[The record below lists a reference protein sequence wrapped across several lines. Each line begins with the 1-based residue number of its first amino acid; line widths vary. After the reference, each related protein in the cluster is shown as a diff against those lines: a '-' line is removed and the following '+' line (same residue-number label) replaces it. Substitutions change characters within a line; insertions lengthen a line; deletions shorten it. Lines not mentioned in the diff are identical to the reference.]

1 MNAPKACILSVSG
14 PKLLDE
20 EAIFL
25 AQNNP
30 WGIILMGRS
39 VQTKQQVRALV
50 DAIWSALGRPC
61 LVFIDQEGGRV
72 RRMRP
77 PEWPDFPA
85 AKVYSD
91 LYRESPELGE
101 EAAWLGHRLMA
112 AELQPLGIYADC
124 APTLDLLYPG
134 AHDIVG
140 DRAFGDTARQVSALG
155 AAAIKGLMDGGVAS
169 VIKHIPGHG
178 RAKQDSH
185 EALPIV
191 DSSVEEL
198 EQDFS
203 PFSTLSDAP
212 MAMTAHIA
220 YTAFDVENAAT
231 VSRKMIRDVIR
242 GRIGFDGLLMCDD
255 LGMNA
260 LGGTL
265 ESRAR
270 AAFDAGCDI
279 VLHCSGFQKDPEV
292 ILSEMRQIAA
302 ASPRLSGRAAE
313 RSKIAEDA
321 TLHRKP
327 FDIEAGRFRFNE
339 LLTKVG
345 SNELGRD
352 PTSRAFV

>member
-14 PKLLDE
+14 PVLLDQ

-39 VQTKQQVRALV
+39 VQSRKQVRALV

-61 LVFIDQEGGRV
+61 LIFIDQEGGRV

-85 AKVYSD
+85 GQSYAK
-91 LYRESPELGE
+91 LYEISPELGA
-101 EAAWLGHRLMA
+101 EAAWLGHRLIA

-124 APTLDLLYPG
+124 APILDLLHAD

-140 DRAFGDTARQVSALG
+140 DRAFGSTPQQVSAIG
-155 AAAIKGLMDGGVAS
+155 AAAIKGLLDGGVAS

-178 RAKQDSH
+178 RAKMDSH

-191 DSSVEEL
+191 DASADDM
-198 EQDFS
+198 EQDFA
-203 PFSTLSDAP
+203 PFEALSDAP

-220 YTAFDVENAAT
+220 YQAYDPDVAAT
-231 VSRKMIRDVIR
+231 VSRKVIRDVIR
-242 GRIGFDGLLMCDD
+242 NRIGFDGLLMSDD
-255 LGMNA
+255 LGMKA

-270 AAFDAGCDI
+270 ASFEAGCD
-279 VLHCSGFQKDPEV
+279 VALHCAGFEKDPDA
-292 ILSEMRQIAA
+292 ILSEMRQVAA
-302 ASPRLSGRAAE
+302 ACPRLSGRSEERAQAAE
-313 RSKIAEDA
+313 NA
-321 TLHRKP
+321 TLHRKS
-327 FDIEAGRFRFNE
+327 FDVEAGRKRFEE
-339 LLTKVG
+339 LLGMVG
-345 SNELGRD
+345 KAL
-352 PTSRAFV
+352 V